1 MKRKLVIVTEIIA
14 PYRIPVF
21 NALARRSDIE
31 LHVIF
36 LAETDETQRQ
46 WQVYKGEIQ
55 FSYQVLRAW
64 RRRFGK
70 YHCLLNWGMRDALSK
85 LSPEVIVCGGYNYVA
100 SWITLGWA
108 RKRRVPLLLWV
119 ESTAKDHR
127 GGHTLVE
134 SLKTW
139 FMHKCQGFVVPGKSS
154 FQYLRNYGID
164 AETIF
169 TAPNAVDTDFFAHT
183 AEAVRRDAASHRQK
197 LNLPPHFFLFAG
209 RLIPGKGVFDLLEA
223 YMLQTP
229 ELRSQWGLIFVGN
242 GAALSELQTR
252 ASGITVGSVQFAGF
266 AHREQLAVYYGLA
279 DVFLFTTH
287 TDPWGLVVNE
297 AMACKLPVII
307 SDAAGCAE
315 DLVQDGW
322 NGYRFT
328 SGDISQ
334 LAALMKN
341 MASDQQSRHE
351 MGEHSYERIQQ
362 YSPEICANGIAV
374 AALSRRSTQ

>member
-1 MKRKLVIVTEIIA
+1 VRCKLLIITEIIA

-21 NALARRSDIE
+21 NALAGRPDID

-46 WQVYKGEIQ
+46 WHVYKSEIK
-55 FSYQVLRAW
+55 FSYQVLPLW

-70 YHCLLNWGMRDALSK
+70 YHCLLNWGMRAALRQF
-85 LSPEVIVCGGYNYVA
+85 SPDVIVCGGYNYVA
-100 SWITLGWA
+100 SWIALHWA
-108 RKRRVPLLLWV
+108 RWRRIPLLLWV

-127 GGHTLVE
+127 SGYTLVE

-139 FMHKCQGFVVPGKSS
+139 FMRGCKGFVVPGKSS
-154 FQYLRNYGID
+154 FQYLRNYRMN

-169 TAPNAVDTDFFAHT
+169 TAPNAVDTNFFAYT
-183 AEAVRRDAASHRQK
+183 AEAVRRDAVSYRQK
-197 LNLPPHFFLFAG
+197 LNLPPHFFLFTG
-209 RLIPGKGVFDLLEA
+209 RLILGKGVFDLLEA

-229 ELRSQWGLIFVGN
+229 ELRSQWGLVFVGN

-252 ASGITVGSVQFAGF
+252 ASGITWGSVQFAGF

-279 DVFLFTTH
+279 DVFLFPTH

-315 DLVQDGW
+315 DLVQAGW

-328 SGDISQ
+328 SGDITQ
-334 LAALMKN
+334 LAAFMKN
-341 MASDQQSRHE
+341 IASDQQSRHE

-374 AALSRRSTQ
+374 AALSQRNAQ